1 MIVTSAPSLA
11 EVEAAAA
18 RIAGWVR
25 RTPLIRAA
33 PLLAPVAGVELALK
47 LENLQVTGS
56 FKARGASNKVRSL
69 DPELARRGLV
79 TASGGNHGIA
89 VAYAGWRARVPTTV
103 FLPGRT
109 SEEKQRAIER
119 WGANVERR
127 GDVWDD
133 AHRAALAFAEE
144 SGRPYLHPFAD
155 SAIVAG
161 QGTLGLEI
169 LDDQPACELV
179 VVAIGGAGLIGG
191 VALAVKSRRPGVRVV
206 GVEPEGA
213 PTLHASRKAGRVVE
227 LSEITTAALTL
238 APRQSAPLN
247 FYLVE
252 NHVDEIVLVSDDE
265 MRDAARWLWRE
276 CGVAAE
282 LSGAAAVAALRAG
295 KIEGA
300 PRETCALVCGVG
312 TDGIE

>member
-1 MIVTSAPSLA
+1 MSLAGAPSFA
-11 EVEAAAA
+11 DVEAAAA
-18 RIAGWVR
+18 RIEGWVR
-25 RTPLIRAA
+25 RTPLARAA
-33 PLLAPVAGVELALK
+33 PLHEPLPGVELTLK

-56 FKARGASNKVRSL
+56 FKARGASNKVLSL
-69 DPELARRGLV
+69 APQVARRGLV

-89 VAYAGWRARVPTTV
+89 VAYAGWRAGVPTTV

-109 SEEKQRAIER
+109 AEEKQRAIER
-119 WGANVERR
+119 WGATVERR

-155 SAIVAG
+155 PAIVAG

-169 LDDQPACELV
+169 LDDQPGCELV

-191 VALAVKSRRPGVRVV
+191 VGLAVKNRRPDVRVV

-213 PTLHASRKAGRVVE
+213 PTLYDSRKAGRVVE
-227 LSEITTAALTL
+227 LPEIATAALTL
-238 APRQSAPLN
+238 APRRSAPLN
-247 FYLVE
+247 FALVE
-252 NHVDEIVLVSDDE
+252 KHVDEIVLVSDDE

-295 KIEGA
+295 KVA
-300 PRETCALVCGVG
+300 APPRETCAVVCGMG
-312 TDGIE
+312 TDGFD

>member
-1 MIVTSAPSLA
+1 MSAAGAPSLS
-11 EVEAAAA
+11 EVEEAAA

-25 RTPLIRAA
+25 CTPLVEAA
-33 PLLAPVAGVELALK
+33 PLREPVAGVGLTLK

-69 DPELARRGLV
+69 APEELRRGPV

-89 VAYAGWRARVPTTV
+89 VAYAGWRAGVPTTV

-109 SEEKQRAIER
+109 GVEKQRAIER
-119 WGANVERR
+119 WGAEVVRH

-133 AHRAALAFAEE
+133 AHQAALAYARE

-155 SAIVAG
+155 PAIVAG
-161 QGTLGLEI
+161 QGTLALEI
-169 LDDQPACELV
+169 LAEQPDCDLL
-179 VVAIGGAGLIGG
+179 VVAIGGAGLISG
-191 VALAVKSRRPGVRVV
+191 VALAAKGRRPGIRVV
-206 GVEPEGA
+206 GVEPVGA
-213 PTLHASRKAGRVVE
+213 PTLHASLRAGRVVE
-227 LSEITTAALTL
+227 LAEITTAALTL
-238 APRQSAPLN
+238 APRRSAELN
-247 FYLVE
+247 FALVQRY
-252 NHVDEIVLVSDDE
+252 VDEIVLVDDDE

-295 KIEGA
+295 KIQA
-300 PRETCALVCGVG
+300 PPRATCAIVCGMG
-312 TDGIE
+312 TDGVE

>member
-1 MIVTSAPSLA
+1 MPSLA
-11 EVEAAAA
+11 DVEAAAA

-25 RTPLIRAA
+25 RTPLVRAA
-33 PLLAPVAGVELALK
+33 PLREPVPNVELTLK

-56 FKARGASNKVRSL
+56 FKARGASNKVRAL

-89 VAYAGWRARVPTTV
+89 VAYAGWRAGVPATV

-119 WGANVERR
+119 WGATVERR

-133 AHRAALAFAEE
+133 AHRTALAFAED

-155 SAIVAG
+155 PAIVAG

-169 LDDQPACELV
+169 LDDQPGCELV

-191 VALAVKSRRPGVRVV
+191 VALAVKSRRPGVRVI

-213 PTLHASRKAGRVVE
+213 PTLYASRQAGRVVE
-227 LSEITTAALTL
+227 LTEITTAALTL
-238 APRQSAPLN
+238 APRQSAELN
-247 FYLVE
+247 FALVE
-252 NHVDEIVLVSDDE
+252 RHVDEIVLVSDDE

-295 KIEGA
+295 RIA
-300 PRETCALVCGVG
+300 APPRETCALVCGMG
-312 TDGIE
+312 ADGFD